1 MSASVRQAVFSRYD
15 TGTPPAR
22 CVTLPLKALTNLFE
36 VARREGPHQALAS
49 LRHRASER
57 FYEWRFGVQ
66 TDGGASPEQ
75 LGFTNPACRRYEAT
89 DYATLFRLLGGL
101 KWQEGRELF
110 IDFGCGKGRV
120 LLVAA
125 MQPVRRVIGVE
136 LSPELSAI
144 ARRNI
149 HRAQRRL
156 RCRDV
161 EVITCSADAY
171 VIPPAPLTIFFWNPF
186 GGEILERVLDNVRL
200 SHRERPRRIRV
211 IAAYPPASEFEQRI
225 AAHAW
230 LQVHSAGMLRDD
242 VAYRLAEVAAE

>member
-1 MSASVRQAVFSRYD
+1 V
-15 TGTPPAR
+15 
-22 CVTLPLKALTNLFE
+22 KALTNLLA
-36 VARREGPHQALAS
+36 VARREGAQQAFAT

-57 FYEWRFGVQ
+57 FYEWKFGVQ
-66 TDGGASPEQ
+66 TDGGATPEQ
-75 LGFTNPACRRYEAT
+75 LGFTNSTCRLYEAT
-89 DYATLFRLLGGL
+89 AYATLFRLLGGL
-101 KWQEGRELF
+101 KWLEGRELF

-149 HRAQRRL
+149 HRAQPRL

-186 GGEILERVLDNVRL
+186 GGEILERVLDNIRE
-200 SHRERPRRIRV
+200 SHRERPRPIRI
-211 IAAYPPASEFEQRI
+211 IAAYPPAGEFEQRI

-230 LQVHSAGMLRDD
+230 LDVQSAGMLRDD
-242 VAYRLAEVAAE
+242 VAYRLAEVVGE